1 MIGTG
6 LTEKQVFYSF
16 VDVIPESTGAET
28 ESLPQTKQPLELS
41 VHVLD
46 IWSSDDEHE
55 GQIDLWENDEANKSQ
70 QVGEVEEKKEEK

>member
-6 LTEKQVFYSF
+6 LTEEQVFNSF

-46 IWSSDDEHE
+46 IWSSDDEQE
-55 GQIDLWENDEANKSQ
+55 GQVDLWENNKVKENQ
-70 QVGEVEEKKEEK
+70 QVSGVEEKK

>member
-6 LTEKQVFYSF
+6 LTEEQVFNSF
-16 VDVIPESTGAET
+16 VDASPESTKAEP
-28 ESLPQTKQPLELS
+28 ENLSQTKQPLELS

-55 GQIDLWENDEANKSQ
+55 GQVDM
-70 QVGEVEEKKEEK
+70 